1 MKRLSMFIA
10 ISLMFIGFNS
20 CQKDE
25 VASTTDEITLSQQ
38 ETLAEETLAD
48 VDLLVDEAVDSN
60 FSLLKS
66 ASATL
71 ENAAYLTDCPVITI
85 NKTATP
91 QVMTIDFG
99 TTCTGKDGKVRSGK
113 IIVTSTSFNTFPSVR
128 DKSFVN
134 YFVDGKKIEGSVT
147 KTITNDQVNNIRTAV
162 IQENITVTF
171 PNNEGTA
178 KRVANLTR
186 QYQRNKLANPADNQ
200 IVSWGTVEFT
210 RISGVKV
217 NKTITST
224 DPLVFKVACHH
235 IVSGTV
241 SVTTSDKRSWTIN
254 YGDGSCDAKATLTM
268 DGKTKE
274 IKIH

>member
-38 ETLAEETLAD
+38 ETQAEETLAD

-66 ASATL
+66 ATL
-71 ENAAYLTDCPVITI
+71 ENAAYLTDCPVITV

-99 TTCTGKDGKVRSGK
+99 TSCSGKDGKIRSGK
-113 IIVTSTSFNTFPSVR
+113 VIVTSTSFTTFPSVR
-128 DKSFVN
+128 DKSFDN
-134 YFVDGKKIEGSVT
+134 YVVDGKKIEGSVT
-147 KTITNDQVNNIRTAV
+147 KTITKDQENNVRTAV
-162 IQENITVTF
+162 IQEKITITF

-178 KRVANLTR
+178 KRIANLTR

-217 NKTITST
+217 TKTITSA
-224 DPLVFKVACHH
+224 DPLIFKVACHH

-241 SVTTSDKRSWTIN
+241 SVITSDNRSWTIN
-254 YGDGSCDAKATLTM
+254 YGDGSCDNKATLTIG
-268 DGKTKE
+268 DKTKE
-274 IKIH
+274 IKIR